1 MRGRR
6 RGLRISGFSL
16 RVRRGAARV
25 FAVHFRP
32 GTDTALALT
41 TAVAFSFVYYIDA
54 HSQSALLTF
63 LVFTVFGTGL
73 LCVILPAFY
82 VLVIR
87 GEPLTNLGITKRR
100 WGLALAL
107 SAFFAAGSLPRLLD
121 LAAAH
126 PEVDLA
132 AHLLGNAL
140 ILWEP
145 FFVYG
150 WLQLRFERAFGILPG
165 IFLAALCF
173 AGYHLGT
180 FPLAAVVGFL
190 VVGLLQA
197 ALFRA
202 VGANL
207 LVLWPLMTA
216 VGSAIG
222 TLQVGFA
229 FGWDSVPEAAVLL
242 LVQLAA
248 VAAFARWPGRGTE
261 GAGEAR
267 P

>member
-1 MRGRR
+1 MRIG
-6 RGLRISGFSL
+6 GFSL
-16 RVRRGAARV
+16 QVRRGAARI
-25 FAVHFRP
+25 FAVRFRP
-32 GTDTALALT
+32 RADTALALT
-41 TAVAFSFVYYIDA
+41 TAVAFSFVYYIGA
-54 HSQSALLTF
+54 RSQSALLSF
-63 LVFTVFGTGL
+63 LLFTVFGTGL

-87 GEPLTNLGITKRR
+87 GEPLTNLGLTKRR

-107 SAFFAAGSLPRLLD
+107 SAFFAAGSFPRLLD
-121 LAAAH
+121 VAAADL
-126 PEVDLA
+126 EVDLA

-140 ILWEP
+140 VLWEP

-190 VVGLLQA
+190 VVGLFQA

-207 LVLWPLMTA
+207 LVVWPLMAA

-222 TLQVGFA
+222 TLQGGFV
-229 FGWDSVPEAAVLL
+229 FGWDSVPEAAALL
-242 LVQLAA
+242 FVQLAA
-248 VAAFARWPGRGTE
+248 IAAFARWPGHRSE
-261 GAGEAR
+261 RAGEAT